1 MKIKTLITIG
11 IILLMTMIPATA
23 AETTWIEPPEGYEG
37 KEVPADAIY
46 LGGGNN
52 PTNSWVEPPTE
63 TFTPSGEV
71 IDLREPKPDY
81 VGSIDM
87 QPSGEVIDLREN
99 SQKTYDEENYVP
111 VVEPEWTEPEPPE
124 YEDNQDAGFVPS
136 EPQTLNTQLGAK
148 VTTTEEVTSTKY
160 LGERKVKKI
169 TVDSNGYKNL
179 KKVTIKTT
187 KNVDHVALDVLDLTT
202 GDYLLNQIITTY
214 SDSVFSRTFVWD
226 SGDYFSKT
234 GSPLVDFVVGIL
246 NMGNKANDEPLSAY
260 HLKKGHEYYVI
271 VSLPYADGKYL
282 PHEKTEY
289 IEGQYEGPVEQV
301 QRK

>member
-23 AETTWIEPPEGYEG
+23 AETTWIEPPGGYEG

-111 VVEPEWTEPEPPE
+111 VVEPEWTEPELPE

-136 EPQTLNTQLGAK
+136 EPQTLNTQLRAK
-148 VTTTEEVTSTKY
+148 VTTTEGIIK
-160 LGERKVKKI
+160 KVKTSDNMNFRKLEVRTNQYVDMVEYEVLCTNTGE
-169 TVDSNGYKNL
+169 TVTTGTIKQYKNARFL
-179 KKVTIKTT
+179 LFFENKNERVFKWELMDGMAELHNTNHLDKGKTYVVNVYACDNGHRIADTKTSVTIIG
-187 KNVDHVALDVLDLTT
+187 KNP
-202 GDYLLNQIITTY
+202 
-214 SDSVFSRTFVWD
+214 DS
-226 SGDYFSKT
+226 K
-234 GSPLVDFVVGIL
+234 
-246 NMGNKANDEPLSAY
+246 
-260 HLKKGHEYYVI
+260 
-271 VSLPYADGKYL
+271 
-282 PHEKTEY
+282 
-289 IEGQYEGPVEQV
+289 EGLW
-301 QRK
+301 R